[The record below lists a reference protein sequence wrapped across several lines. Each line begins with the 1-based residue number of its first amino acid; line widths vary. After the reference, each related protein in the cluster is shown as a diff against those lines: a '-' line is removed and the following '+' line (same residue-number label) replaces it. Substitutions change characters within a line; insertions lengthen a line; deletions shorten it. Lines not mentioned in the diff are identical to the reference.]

1 MEKPVNLHEEAF
13 VIHWIRQAAEALTDN
28 THFICNDLKLT
39 KRLSHERQTFL
50 MLELIAR
57 EPRPFVE
64 YLESG
69 KTGQIPRI
77 SAEVETVQIRSALRN
92 PAQEIEIRKFHAAQI
107 YSFQL

>member
-13 VIHWIRQAAEALTDN
+13 VIHWIRQAAEALTSGDRDN
-28 THFICNDLKLT
+28 GGGTHFICNDLKLT
-39 KRLSHERQTFL
+39 KRLSRERQTFL

-69 KTGQIPRI
+69 KTHLRR
-77 SAEVETVQIRSALRN
+77 AEVVGDGTKKSPYKAQWRN
-92 PAQEIEIRKFHAAQI
+92 DYYKQ
-107 YSFQL
+107 